1 MVYCVSLSLFPLRLV
16 WRRLEFAFL
25 CVGFGR
31 RTFLLEKFYL
41 KENFYMKKA
50 KKFLVG
56 LLAFASVSAFSLGV
70 AACGED
76 GTDSGTLPP
85 EGQNAIEQVYDS
97 YVEYATAQGQTPLDY
112 EAWLATIKGA
122 TGAQGIQGEQ
132 GVGIKTVY
140 IENGHL
146 FVILTEGDPIDCG
159 PLPTDESNGSSNLSY
174 IINEDG
180 LGYTVTGIG
189 LCSDREVV
197 IPDANKGKPVTAI
210 GDNAFNA
217 EQSAG
222 AGLITSIVIPDSVT
236 TIGNGAFYEC
246 DSLTS
251 VTIGNSVTTIGNGAF
266 CYCDNLTS
274 VTIGNSV
281 TTINGAFYECHSLT
295 EVYNKS
301 SLNITAGNGEYGG
314 VGYYATHVV
323 TEENERGTFTTD
335 DNGYII
341 YTNGDDKVLVG
352 YTGEET
358 DLTLPNDIT
367 QIKSYAFNR
376 CTSLTSVTIGNSVT
390 TIGDEAFY
398 NCSSLTSVTI
408 PDSVTT
414 IGDYA
419 FNSCSSLTSITI
431 PDSVTMIG
439 GRAFAYCFNLT
450 SVTIPDSVTT
460 IGDGAFFSCDNLTSV
475 VFIDTST
482 WYIDIVYDDKVDCYQ
497 VDVSDAEDA
506 ADYLRNS
513 YDYYWYKL

>member
-1 MVYCVSLSLFPLRLV
+1 
-16 WRRLEFAFL
+16 
-25 CVGFGR
+25 
-31 RTFLLEKFYL
+31 
-41 KENFYMKKA
+41 MKKA

-174 IINEDG
+174 IIIEDG

-197 IPDANKGKPVTAI
+197 IPDAYKGKPVTAI
-210 GDNAFNA
+210 GDNAFDA
-217 EQSAG
+217 LKSAG
-222 AGLITSIVIPDSVT
+222 ADLITSIVIPDSVT
-236 TIGNGAFYEC
+236 EIGYNAFAWC

-251 VTIGNSVTTIGNGAF
+251 VTIGNSVTTIGAEAFFGCSRLTSVTIGNSVTTIGGGAF
-266 CYCDNLTS
+266 SGCSNLTS

-281 TTINGAFYECHSLT
+281 TTIGEYAFSGCDSLTSATIPDSVTTIVDGAFNSC
-295 EVYNKS
+295 
-301 SLNITAGNGEYGG
+301 
-314 VGYYATHVV
+314 
-323 TEENERGTFTTD
+323 D
-335 DNGYII
+335 
-341 YTNGDDKVLVG
+341 
-352 YTGEET
+352 
-358 DLTLPNDIT
+358 
-367 QIKSYAFNR
+367 
-376 CTSLTSVTIGNSVT
+376 SLTSVTIGNSVT
-390 TIGDEAFY
+390 TIGGNAFED
-398 NCSSLTSVTI
+398 C
-408 PDSVTT
+408 DS
-414 IGDYA
+414 
-419 FNSCSSLTSITI
+419 
-431 PDSVTMIG
+431 
-439 GRAFAYCFNLT
+439 
-450 SVTIPDSVTT
+450 
-460 IGDGAFFSCDNLTSV
+460 LTSV

-482 WYIDIVYDDKVDCYQ
+482 WYRTGDYEDWKNKVNGEQ

-506 ADYLRNS
+506 ADLLLS
-513 YDYYWYKL
+513 GYYWYKL